1 MKIGV
6 VFPQTEI
13 GTDPGGIR
21 EYAQAVERM
30 GFSHILAFD
39 HVIGANRAS
48 RPDWGKRP
56 YDLDSMFHEPFVLFG
71 FIAAATAS
79 IGLVTGIIILPQRQ
93 TVLVAKQAATLDV
106 LSNGRLRLG
115 IGIGWNDV
123 EYEALGMNF
132 RNRGRRSVEQV
143 ELMRA
148 LWTNRAV
155 SFDKRWHKVTDAGIW
170 PLPVQ
175 RPIPVWFGG
184 MADQVIDRVARIGD
198 GWLPQFQ
205 PGDAARQSLERLHE
219 LARKYGRDPSGI
231 QLEGRMSLKLGEES
245 TWDDRRQAW
254 ADLGA
259 TYLSLNTMGDGLKGV
274 EQHLRRL
281 ESAKLH

>member
-1 MKIGV
+1 MQIGV

-21 EYAQAVERM
+21 EYGQAVERM
-30 GFSHILAFD
+30 GFSHILAYE

-48 RPDWGKRP
+48 RPDWGRRP

-71 FIAAATAS
+71 FIAAATS
-79 IGLVTGIIILPQRQ
+79 TIGLVTGIVILPQRQ

-123 EYEALGMNF
+123 EYTALGMNF
-132 RNRGRRSVEQV
+132 HDRGRRSLEQV
-143 ELMRA
+143 EVMRA

-155 SFDKRWHKVTDAGIW
+155 TIDKRWHKIPDAGLW

-184 MADQVIDRVARIGD
+184 MADQVLDRVARIGD
-198 GWLPQFQ
+198 GWLPQFE
-205 PGDAARQSLERLHE
+205 PGDAARASLAKLHE
-219 LARKYGRDPSGI
+219 LARKYGRNPDGI
-231 QLEGRMSLKLGEES
+231 QIEGRMSLKLGEES
-245 TWDDRRQAW
+245 TWESKRKDW
-254 ADLGA
+254 EDLGA
-259 TYLSLNTMGDGLKGV
+259 NYLSLNTMGDGLKGA

-281 ESAKLH
+281 ESARLQ

>member
-13 GTDPGGIR
+13 GDDPGDIR
-21 EYAQAVERM
+21 EYAQEVERM

-39 HVIGANRAS
+39 HVIGASRAS
-48 RPDWGKRP
+48 RPVWNRP

-71 FIAAATAS
+71 YLAGVTTTV
-79 IGLVTGIIILPQRQ
+79 GLVTGIIILPQRQ
-93 TVLVAKQAATLDV
+93 TVLVAKQAAAVDV
-106 LSNGRLRLG
+106 LSRGRLRLG

-123 EYEALGMNF
+123 EYEALGMSF
-132 RNRGRRSVEQV
+132 HNRGRRSEEQID
-143 ELMRA
+143 LMRK

-155 SFDKRWHKVTDAGIW
+155 TYEGRHHKVTDAGIW

-175 RPIPVWFGG
+175 QPIPVWFGG
-184 MADQVIDRVARIGD
+184 MAEQVLERVARLGD

-205 PGDAARQSLERLHE
+205 PGEAAQKAVDDLRAA
-219 LARKYGRDPSGI
+219 ARKYGRDPSKIG
-231 QLEGRMSLKLGEES
+231 LEGRMTLKLAA
-245 TWDDRRQAW
+245 QAGW
-254 ADLGA
+254 ADTIKGWERLGA
-259 TYLSLNTMGDGLKGV
+259 DYVSLNTMGEGLKGA

-281 ESAKLH
+281 EMYRRA

>member
-1 MKIGV
+1 MQIGV

-21 EYAQAVERM
+21 EYGQAVERM
-30 GFSHILAFD
+30 GFSHILAYE

-48 RPDWGKRP
+48 RPDWGRRP

-71 FIAAATAS
+71 FIAAATS
-79 IGLVTGIIILPQRQ
+79 TIGLVTGIVILPQRQ

-123 EYEALGMNF
+123 EYTALGMNF
-132 RNRGRRSVEQV
+132 RDRGRRSLEQV
-143 ELMRA
+143 EVMRA

-155 SFDKRWHKVTDAGIW
+155 TIDKRWHKIPDAGLW

-184 MADQVIDRVARIGD
+184 MADQVLDRVARIGD
-198 GWLPQFQ
+198 GWLPQFE
-205 PGDAARQSLERLHE
+205 PGDAARASLAKLHD
-219 LARKYGRDPSGI
+219 LARKYGRNPDGI
-231 QLEGRMSLKLGEES
+231 QIEGRMSLKLGEES
-245 TWDDRRQAW
+245 TWESKRKDW
-254 ADLGA
+254 EDLGA
-259 TYLSLNTMGDGLKGV
+259 NYLSLNTMGDGLKGA

-281 ESAKLH
+281 ESARLQ

>member
-56 YDLDSMFHEPFVLFG
+56 YDLDSTFHEPFVLFG

-132 RNRGRRSVEQV
+132 RDRGRRSVEQV
-143 ELMRA
+143 EVMRA

-155 SFDKRWHKVTDAGIW
+155 SVEKRWHKITDAGIW

-205 PGDAARQSLERLHE
+205 PGDAARQNLERLHE

-231 QLEGRMSLKLGEES
+231 QIEGRMSLKLSEES
-245 TWDDRRQAW
+245 DWDERRTAW

-259 TYLSLNTMGDGLKGV
+259 TYLSLNTMGDGLKGT

-281 ESAKLH
+281 ESAKPQ

>member
-1 MKIGV
+1 MQIGV

-21 EYAQAVERM
+21 EYGQAVERM
-30 GFSHILAFD
+30 GFSHILAYE

-48 RPDWGKRP
+48 RPDWGRRP

-71 FIAAATAS
+71 FIAAATS
-79 IGLVTGIIILPQRQ
+79 TIGLVTGIVILPQRQ

-123 EYEALGMNF
+123 EYTALGMNF
-132 RNRGRRSVEQV
+132 RDRGRRSLEQV
-143 ELMRA
+143 EVMRA

-155 SFDKRWHKVTDAGIW
+155 TIDKRWHKIPDAGLW

-184 MADQVIDRVARIGD
+184 MADQVLDRVARIGD
-198 GWLPQFQ
+198 GWLPQFE
-205 PGDAARQSLERLHE
+205 PGDAARASLAKLHE
-219 LARKYGRDPSGI
+219 LARKYGRNPDGI
-231 QLEGRMSLKLGEES
+231 QIEGRMSLKLGEES
-245 TWDDRRQAW
+245 TWESKRKDW
-254 ADLGA
+254 EDLGA
-259 TYLSLNTMGDGLKGV
+259 NYLSLNTMGDGLKGA

-281 ESAKLH
+281 ESARLQ

>member
-1 MKIGV
+1 MQIGV

-21 EYAQAVERM
+21 EYGQAVERM
-30 GFSHILAFD
+30 GFSHILAYE

-48 RPDWGKRP
+48 RPDWGRRP

-71 FIAAATAS
+71 FIAAATS
-79 IGLVTGIIILPQRQ
+79 TIGLVTGIVILPQRQ

-123 EYEALGMNF
+123 EYTALGMNF
-132 RNRGRRSVEQV
+132 HDRGRRSLEQV
-143 ELMRA
+143 EVMRA

-155 SFDKRWHKVTDAGIW
+155 TIDKRWHKIPDAGLW

-184 MADQVIDRVARIGD
+184 MADQVLDRVARIGD
-198 GWLPQFQ
+198 GWLPQFE
-205 PGDAARQSLERLHE
+205 PGDAARASLAKLHD
-219 LARKYGRDPSGI
+219 LARKYGRNPDGI
-231 QLEGRMSLKLGEES
+231 QIEGRMSLKLGEES
-245 TWDDRRQAW
+245 TWESKRKDW
-254 ADLGA
+254 EDLGA
-259 TYLSLNTMGDGLKGV
+259 NYLSLNTMGDGLKGA

-281 ESAKLH
+281 ESARLQ